1 MWRRAPLSARRRI
14 PSILRRPGRASHRLE
29 DFLLGDVGR
38 HDLVPVGV
46 ARQPLFAGPDRVV
59 ARAGAGGIAAVL
71 NRHDRLAQHAPR
83 LPDRLVA
90 RAEVFLRAVDDRP
103 YAFLQRAVLLVDA
116 VDPGVALG
124 ALHFAVEPVIV

>member
-1 MWRRAPLSARRRI
+1 
-14 PSILRRPGRASHRLE
+14 
-29 DFLLGDVGR
+29 LLGDVGR
-38 HDLVPVGV
+38 HYLVPVGV
-46 ARQPLFAGPDRVV
+46 ARQHLFAGPDMVV
-59 ARAGAGGIAAVL
+59 ARTGAGGIAAIL

-103 YAFLQRAVLLVDA
+103 HAFLQRAVLLVDA

-124 ALHFAVEPVIV
+124 ALHFAVEPVIVRPVLFRTERLLIDKIGPVADAVFPPILL